1 MAVRRPHYEKVQ
13 DLLSPEA
20 FEARLDSVIEEWG
33 GLLDRDTAAMVV
45 VERLGRSVASFA
57 RVADLEEGMEANLR
71 ATVVA
76 ISPVRTFTRQGGTEG
91 IGTHLVLRAE
101 SASW

>member
-1 MAVRRPHYEKVQ
+1 MAVRRPHYEKVK
-13 DLLSPEA
+13 DLLSAEA
-20 FEARLDSVIEEWG
+20 FEARLDPVIEEWG

-76 ISPVRTFTRQGGTEG
+76 ISPVRTSPARTAPRGGSRTSSYGTR
-91 IGTHLVLRAE
+91 
-101 SASW
+101 